1 MPYFLR
7 VSGYGYN
14 NMTVTTATLPR
25 AIPPT
30 LIGWREWVALPKLGV
45 PAIKA
50 KVDTGARSSSLH
62 AWDVEIVPGSAP
74 ARLRFVLHPFE
85 DDETLTIPAEA
96 LLVDV
101 RDVRSSNGDVER
113 RPVVRT
119 ALAMHGRRFR
129 IDLTLTRRDEMG
141 FRMLLGRS
149 AIRKRFVVDPCQS
162 FVGGGSTVTPPAR
175 LTDLGRNR
183 GDRHPLAQSQ
193 PLLHLP
199 AAGGC

>member
-1 MPYFLR
+1 
-7 VSGYGYN
+7 
-14 NMTVTTATLPR
+14 MTVTTAKFLTAPH
-25 AIPPT
+25 PT

-62 AWDVEIVPGSAP
+62 AWDIEVVPGSSP
-74 ARLRFVLHPFE
+74 ARLRFVIHPFE
-85 DDETLTIPAEA
+85 GDETLTIPAEA
-96 LLVDV
+96 LLVDA
-101 RDVRSSNGDVER
+101 RDVKSSNGDVER

-119 ALAMHGRRFR
+119 MLAMHGRRFR

-162 FVGGGSTVTPPAR
+162 FVGGGSTVSPPAR
-175 LTDLGRNR
+175 LTDLGLNR
-183 GDRHPLAQSQ
+183 EDRHPLAQSQ
-193 PLLHLP
+193 PVFD
-199 AAGGC
+199 